1 MRVNRVIVGVL
12 LWLVAVVTVAGLAWF
27 AIDSAGKS
35 VTALPDSEPV
45 LADPSGAVPTTSAAR
60 PTAPAPSSVPAPSTT
75 SAPAGTTGAPSGVS
89 SPAATSR
96 PSPNRPHSPRSV
108 PSTSSRPSRSTTPP
122 PHPARKTTS
131 GGWGS
136 VTIVCKPDGASLVGA
151 APANGWT
158 VKVGSSGTPKVEVD
172 FNGGQGPPVHV
183 EGTCPGGKPTFS
195 FDD

>member
-1 MRVNRVIVGVL
+1 MRVNRVVVGVL

-45 LADPSGAVPTTSAAR
+45 LADPSAAAAGTDNTPAAQPT
-60 PTAPAPSSVPAPSTT
+60 SVPPPSIS
-75 SAPAGTTGAPSGVS
+75 SAPASTTGAPSGVS
-89 SPAATSR
+89 SPVSASR
-96 PSPNRPHSPRSV
+96 PNPNKSHSPHPA
-108 PSTSSRPSRSTTPP
+108 PSTSSRPSTHTSTPPP

-131 GGWGS
+131 GTWGS
-136 VTIVCKPDGASLVGA
+136 VTIVCTPDGASLVGA

-158 VKVGSSGTPKVEVD
+158 VKVGSNGTPKVEVD

-183 EGTCPGGKPTFS
+183 EGTCPGGKPAFS